1 MRSAWIIFVAAI
13 AVSACEPQ
21 KPTAPAKI
29 EPAPAVT
36 LPLTPAAMTPA
47 ATPADCPCA
56 DDKPTVQKASTAPR
70 KRRQV
75 TRVATAPTVS
85 DNEYARPPTYYAG
98 PPRVT
103 ERTYGDD
110 RMAQAYASR
119 DQYGYLNWPGK
130 TPARP

>member
-1 MRSAWIIFVAAI
+1 MRSAWIIFAAAL

-21 KPTAPAKI
+21 KPTAPARI

-36 LPLTPAAMTPA
+36 LPLTPAVATPA

-56 DDKPTVQKASTAPR
+56 DGKPAAAAPR

-75 TRVATAPTVS
+75 TRVAARRVAEPPVS
-85 DNEYARPPTYYAG
+85 EREYAGPPTYDSG

-110 RMAQAYASR
+110 QMAQAHASR

-130 TPARP
+130 VPARP